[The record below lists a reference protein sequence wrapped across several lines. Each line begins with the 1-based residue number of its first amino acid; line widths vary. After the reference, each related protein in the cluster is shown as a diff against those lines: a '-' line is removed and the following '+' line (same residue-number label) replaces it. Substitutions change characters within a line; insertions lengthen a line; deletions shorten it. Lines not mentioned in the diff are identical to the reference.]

1 MSMSV
6 MMHSKL
12 HLRTGF
18 TLVEIMIVIVVMA
31 VLVGISTFGAT
42 KYQQISRDSER
53 EAKAS
58 VIASSLEKYYQ
69 QNNEYPNCTLLTTT
83 ASAVKSNTLTNL
95 ADPSILKA
103 PLAASGANSL
113 KCDADI
119 SPTDTSDSFVY
130 TCTNT
135 TTFCEEWKLKYR
147 NEFDGSIASISSAHT
162 ATGVPTLGAPTISLS
177 AVLSGQNGV
186 ATASATCPSGTV
198 EYQIHNYRN
207 AGSFPGTWTD
217 ASTSTVS
224 ALAEGEG
231 ASFEARARCV
241 QAGYT
246 SSNYKLSSVAT
257 VDRAVTAPTGLT
269 MTAAVSGSNATGTI
283 GGGSCISPTV
293 LKRQIRSN
301 TTNIAYGGTWTSF
314 ADIATTTQT
323 LPINEGWAYS
333 FQQQAQCVNT
343 TTNVASSWTQ
353 SGYAN
358 AVRPI
363 STIAAPTVS
372 AAGTSSNI
380 SFLWGGAATC
390 PTGTSK
396 QYQYQ
401 LRGDWPANAYNPSGY
416 YGPVTT
422 TSYVWSDSSQGYTF
436 YLDVQVRCH
445 SDFTDGA
452 WSSTGTASYMRDVV
466 TPNQP
471 SGFTKDTAGTG
482 GIAFSWNSPTC
493 GTGTGPQYRLD
504 FTNGGGTGIK
514 WISAPSGREDGWW
527 FGSAGISISGAN
539 PSTAWVD
546 AWGSSYG
553 YMGDRNNPYSV
564 IPPRMD
570 LGADTA
576 FGSNNQIGIAVQYRC
591 RNSTTGVPSSPGNVN
606 GMVYTWP

>member
-1 MSMSV
+1 M
-6 MMHSKL
+6 
-12 HLRTGF
+12 
-18 TLVEIMIVIVVMA
+18 
-31 VLVGISTFGAT
+31 
-42 KYQQISRDSER
+42 
-53 EAKAS
+53 
-58 VIASSLEKYYQ
+58 
-69 QNNEYPNCTLLTTT
+69 
-83 ASAVKSNTLTNL
+83 
-95 ADPSILKA
+95 
-103 PLAASGANSL
+103 
-113 KCDADI
+113 
-119 SPTDTSDSFVY
+119 
-130 TCTNT
+130 
-135 TTFCEEWKLKYR
+135 
-147 NEFDGSIASISSAHT
+147 
-162 ATGVPTLGAPTISLS
+162 
-177 AVLSGQNGV
+177 
-186 ATASATCPSGTV
+186 
-198 EYQIHNYRN
+198 
-207 AGSFPGTWTD
+207 
-217 ASTSTVS
+217 
-224 ALAEGEG
+224 
-231 ASFEARARCV
+231 
-241 QAGYT
+241 
-246 SSNYKLSSVAT
+246 
-257 VDRAVTAPTGLT
+257 
-269 MTAAVSGSNATGTI
+269 
-283 GGGSCISPTV
+283 
-293 LKRQIRSN
+293 
-301 TTNIAYGGTWTSF
+301 
-314 ADIATTTQT
+314 
-323 LPINEGWAYS
+323 
-333 FQQQAQCVNT
+333 
-343 TTNVASSWTQ
+343 
-353 SGYAN
+353 
-358 AVRPI
+358 RPI